1 MRLMVHLL
9 VAATGCH
16 NPDVLG
22 ETDSD
27 NTAAASREVAVTWCA
42 AAGTSTD
49 GALVMQSCLAPAGFV
64 SGSTG
69 DGVYTVASGPIDARE
84 P

>member
-16 NPDVLG
+16 NADVVD
-22 ETDSD
+22 TDTD
-27 NTAAASREVAVTWCA
+27 NTSAASRSVAVTWCA

-69 DGVYTVASGPIDARE
+69 DGVYTVTSGPLDARE